1 MPSVYLLLTRTDTLF
16 SRALHGATRSR
27 YTHVSL
33 ALDRDMER
41 MYSFARRSAAAPLPA
56 GFVRE
61 NLYSG
66 IYGRC
71 GGADSLLLE
80 LQVSENAYRRIERRL
95 AAMERRKAQYDYDV
109 LGLALAGMGIV
120 HERPGKYF
128 CSHFVAE
135 ILEEAGAL
143 KLPCHPSL
151 VRPQD
156 FTRLRPLRVV
166 YQGPLAFLGRRP
178 VPISAAA

>member
-1 MPSVYLLLTRTDTLF
+1 MPSVYILLTRTDTLF
-16 SRALHGATRSR
+16 AKALHGATHNR
-27 YTHVSL
+27 YTHASL
-33 ALDRDMER
+33 ALDRDLER
-41 MYSFARRSAAAPLPA
+41 MYSFARRQDTTPLPA

-66 IYGRC
+66 VYGRC

-80 LQVSENAYRRIERRL
+80 VPVSEKSYRIIEQRL
-95 AAMERRKAQYDYDV
+95 AAMERRKDCYDYDL
-109 LGLALAGMGIV
+109 LGLALAGMGIA

-135 ILEEAGAL
+135 TLEAAGAL

-156 FTRLRPLRVV
+156 FTRLLPLKVV
-166 YQGPLAFLGRRP
+166 YQGPLANAALRP
-178 VPISAAA
+178 APALTAA

>member
-1 MPSVYLLLTRTDTLF
+1 MPSVYILLTRTDTLF
-16 SRALHGATRSR
+16 VKALHGAARSR

-33 ALDRDMER
+33 ALDRGLER
-41 MYSFARRSAAAPLPA
+41 MYSFARRREAMPLPA
-56 GFVRE
+56 GFVQE
-61 NLYSG
+61 SLYSG
-66 IYGRC
+66 VYGRC

-80 LQVSENAYRRIERRL
+80 LPVSEKAYRRIERRL
-95 AAMERRKAQYDYDV
+95 AEMQRQKARYDYDV
-109 LGLALAGMGIV
+109 LGLALAGMGIA
-120 HERPGKYF
+120 HERPGRYF

-135 ILEEAGAL
+135 TLQEAGAL

-166 YQGPLAFLGRRP
+166 YQGPLAYAGGR
-178 VPISAAA
+178 AAAAAA